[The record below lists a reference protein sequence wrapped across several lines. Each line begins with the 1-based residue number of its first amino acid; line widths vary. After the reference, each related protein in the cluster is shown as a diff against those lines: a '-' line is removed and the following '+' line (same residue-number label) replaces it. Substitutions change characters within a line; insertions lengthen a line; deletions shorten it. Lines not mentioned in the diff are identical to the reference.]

1 MRTDLRPGLPPLP
14 DRMRR
19 LPVDARGY
27 PVPWFVAWVD
37 GVPDFRVVDGPK
49 LPRAINEK
57 RCWLCGEPLGR
68 FGAFVIGP
76 MCALNRTTSEPPC
89 HRECALF
96 AVVACPF
103 LTRPNAQRREA
114 NLPDGFT
121 EPAGEMLRRNPGVSL
136 VWMTRSWFWFRAD
149 NGILCEVG
157 APTEALWFAEG
168 RAATRDEI
176 EKSIETGLPLLL
188 ADAPTDLHEREQG
201 LAFIA
206 QRLAETRKLM
216 PAAHA

>member
-1 MRTDLRPGLPPLP
+1 MRTELRPGLPPLP

-19 LPVDARGY
+19 LRLDARGY
-27 PVPWFVAWVD
+27 PVPWFVAWID
-37 GVPDFRVVDGPK
+37 GVPDFRVIDTGKIPG
-49 LPRAINEK
+49 AINGK
-57 RCWLCGEPLGR
+57 VCWLCGEPMGR

-89 HRECALF
+89 HRDCAIF
-96 AVVACPF
+96 AATACPF
-103 LTRPNAQRREA
+103 LTRPNAERRAA
-114 NLPDGFT
+114 NLPEGYI
-121 EPAGEMLRRNPGVSL
+121 EPAGIGLKRNPGVSL
-136 VWMTRSWFWFRAD
+136 VWITRSWFWFREGD
-149 NGILCEVG
+149 GVLCEVG
-157 APTEALWFAEG
+157 DPVETLWYAEG

-188 ADAPTDLHEREQG
+188 ESGPTDIREREEG

-216 PAAHA
+216 PAAP